1 MTAPPLSYRVPRAPE
16 WVYERLAGR
25 KPTTPGATEQDED
38 LDLEERIERSTRHSL
53 DGYDDGAG
61 R

>member
-1 MTAPPLSYRVPRAPE
+1 VPRAPE